1 MQQFNWLDMADVE
14 LVTSICD
21 ALEVNTDSI
30 REEVRKLLAR
40 LFEIVGGFPFL
51 DGPLTDD
58 AYKQI
63 SRGLLEDALRE
74 AFAKDMVSHQS
85 SGTIL
90 EDCNSSPLRSQIILG
105 ELVHINWCSEKELSD
120 LPEIGQG
127 LALRIIEERRR
138 NGAFKGSGDLSERV
152 SGIGEHTAIKL
163 LRRLRFG
170 QRPSAIPFPQDV
182 IELVKFLVGKTD
194 VSPDEGLR
202 RILEYAITDLGA
214 KKRIR
219 WYADQHYDY
228 NPPVVKH
235 ACSWIGILR
244 GCAYYY
250 WLSDAFDKAEGRIDM
265 AMFHVAM
272 PAENHP
278 TRLLV
283 DKLINAKNRGVEVRV
298 LLDRDRK
305 EDVYKSTIINLNA
318 LEALKA
324 GGIDARF
331 DTEDKLL
338 HSKFL
343 VLDSKIAVV
352 GSHNWSAGSYFNY
365 DDISMVINSESFAQ
379 ELRQRFEQLWTTTG

>member
-1 MQQFNWLDMADVE
+1 MQQFNWLDMANDE
-14 LVTSICD
+14 LVASICD
-21 ALEVNTDSI
+21 ALEVNTDST
-30 REEVRKLLAR
+30 RKEVRKLLAR

-51 DGPLTDD
+51 DGSLTDD

-63 SRGLLEDALRE
+63 SIGLLDDALRE
-74 AFAKDMVSHQS
+74 AFAKDIVSHQS
-85 SGTIL
+85 RGTIL
-90 EDCNSSPLRSQIILG
+90 EDCNSSPLRSQIMLG
-105 ELVHINWCSEKELSD
+105 ELVHINWCTEKELSD

-127 LALRIIEERRR
+127 LARRIIDERRH
-138 NGAFKGSGDLSERV
+138 NGAFKGGEDLSKRV
-152 SGIGEHTAIKL
+152 PGIGEHTATKL

-170 QRPSAIPFPQDV
+170 QRPSAIPFPHDI
-182 IELVKFLVGKTD
+182 IELVKFLVGKTG
-194 VSPDEGLR
+194 VSPDEGLH

-219 WYADQHYDY
+219 WYSDQYYDY

-235 ACSWIGILR
+235 ACPWIGILR
-244 GCAYYY
+244 GSEYYY
-250 WLSDAFDKAEGRIDM
+250 WLSDVFDKAEEKIDM

-283 DKLINAKNRGVEVRV
+283 DKLIDAKNRGVEVRV

-305 EDVYKSTIINLNA
+305 EDVYKSTIINFDA
-318 LEALKA
+318 LGALKA

-331 DTEDKLL
+331 DTEDRLL

-343 VLDSKIAVV
+343 VLDSKIAIV

-365 DDISMVINSESFAQ
+365 DDVTMVINSESFAQ
-379 ELRQRFEQLWTTTG
+379 ELRQRFEQLWTTTE